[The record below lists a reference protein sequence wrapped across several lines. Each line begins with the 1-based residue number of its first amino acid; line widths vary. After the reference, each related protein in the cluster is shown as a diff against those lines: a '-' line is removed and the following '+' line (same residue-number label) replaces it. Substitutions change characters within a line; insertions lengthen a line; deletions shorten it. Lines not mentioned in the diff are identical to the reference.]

1 MIETNDINETP
12 LAMEINGV
20 SVPYIDLNGM
30 TSQEWDVYRK
40 GSVRIGGSEIGTVLG
55 LNLYEDPM
63 TLFFKKTGFLPSD
76 FVPNEH
82 TEGGHLDEAAILTRL
97 EHYDGF
103 SWAQHFRDGKKFR
116 TIEKPN
122 VTFLPNSHPY
132 LALNVDGLIQGDR
145 DYEGTGIA
153 EAKKIGF
160 KSFQSY
166 PGNCPPSYLAQV
178 TAYMLGLNAP
188 FGRIALLEDGVRLHV
203 RTLDKRMDEFDGIA
217 ELIETVCPRFYQAV
231 LDGRQVLSLDME
243 INDKRNLFMEVL
255 AEYSD
260 IIRVT
265 DMSKAAIETIA
276 PDGRKGFIRTDAFD
290 ALFLAYEQA
299 AEAKRKAEKEHGRI
313 ENEILMAIMEN
324 KVLSIEGTSHK
335 VNYNKRLTFKRI

>member
-1 MIETNDINETP
+1 MKELQFT
-12 LAMEINGV
+12 INGNV
-20 SVPYIDLNGM
+20 VPAIDLSEM

-40 GSVRIGGSEIGTVLG
+40 NSLRIGGSEIGTILG

-63 TLFFKKTGFLPSD
+63 TLFFKKTGFMASD
-76 FVPNEH
+76 FVPSEA

-116 TIEKPN
+116 KIVKPN
-122 VTFLPNSHPY
+122 VTFLPESHPY
-132 LALNVDGLIQGDR
+132 LALNVDGLIEDDPEYQ
-145 DYEGTGIA
+145 GTGIA

-178 TAYMLGLNAP
+178 TAYMIGLNAE

-203 RTLDKRMDEFDGIA
+203 RTLDKGMEEFEA
-217 ELIETVCPRFYQAV
+217 MKELIETICPRFYQAV
-231 LDGRQVLSLDME
+231 LDARQVLALELDKF
-243 INDKRNLFMEVL
+243 DKHNLFMEVL

-265 DMSKAAIETIA
+265 DLSKSAIDAMSE
-276 PDGRKGFIRTDAFD
+276 DGRKGVLKTSLYDS
-290 ALFLAYEQA
+290 LFEHYEQA
-299 AEAKRKAEKEHGRI
+299 TSDSSQADKWKKQL
-313 ENEILMAIMEN
+313 ENEICMAIVQE

>member
-1 MIETNDINETP
+1 MINEINET
-12 LAMEINGV
+12 LSQMEINGV
-20 SVPYIDLNGM
+20 SVPYIDLSGM

-40 GSVRIGGSEIGTVLG
+40 GSARIGGSEIGALLG

-132 LALNVDGLIQGDR
+132 LALNVDGLIEDDR
-145 DYEGTGIA
+145 DYKGTGVA

-178 TAYMLGLNAP
+178 IAYMLGLNAP

-203 RTLDKRMDEFDGIA
+203 RTLDRHMDGFDSFA

-231 LDGRQVLSLDME
+231 LDGRQVLSLDL
-243 INDKRNLFMEVL
+243 DKADKQRIFMEVL

-260 IIRVT
+260 VIRVT
-265 DMSKAAIETIA
+265 DMSKAAIEAVA
-276 PDGRKGFIRTDAFD
+276 PDGRKGFIRTIIFD
-290 ALFLAYEQA
+290 ELFLQYERSI
-299 AEAKRKAEKEHGRI
+299 EEKRKAEKEHGRL
-313 ENEILMAIMEN
+313 ENEIIMAIVEHD
-324 KVLSIEGTSHK
+324 VLYIEGTSHR

>member
-1 MIETNDINETP
+1 MINETNEIYP
-12 LAMEINGV
+12 QMEINGL
-20 SVPYIDLNGM
+20 SIPYIDLSGM

-122 VTFLPNSHPY
+122 VTFHPDSHPY
-132 LALNVDGLIQGDR
+132 LALNVDGLIVGDR
-145 DYEGTGIA
+145 DYEGTGVA

-203 RTLDKRMDEFDGIA
+203 RTLDRRMDGFDSFV
-217 ELIETVCPRFYQAV
+217 ELIETICPRFYQAV
-231 LDGRQVLSLDME
+231 LDGRQVMALDME
-243 INDKRNLFMEVL
+243 LDDKRNLFMEVL

-260 IIRVT
+260 VIRIT
-265 DMSKAAIETIA
+265 DMSKAAIEA
-276 PDGRKGFIRTDAFD
+276 AASDGRKGFIRTSEFD
-290 ALFLAYEQA
+290 ELFLQYEQSI
-299 AEAKRKAEKEHGRI
+299 EEKRRAEKEHGRL
-313 ENEILMAIMEN
+313 ENEILMAIVEN
-324 KVLSIEGTSHK
+324 NVLSIEGTSHK